1 MRQILPLALFVLLA
15 ACVNPGQVRLG
26 APRVHDSPTTRA
38 LLKSGG
44 ALIAKDV
51 RAADPAAIQEFMA
64 AQELTALTAR
74 AAAAGAPSAGG
85 PAPVPALPEAAGA
98 GAMPALPPAD
108 LAFGRTIP
116 EQANDLRHR
125 EARAAEVE
133 LLYDGRGNAS
143 FLGPDARVYLVSFEI
158 GIFPTRQSR
167 LLYPVYWL
175 QSAFL
180 DDYNFTKEWFTS
192 VSFEIPLLDG
202 EKELDPLVS
211 IYEVLPRYDVLTA
224 REAASSAQQLQ
235 LIAAGG
241 GEGAAGQIDYLRR
254 LEEQFAEQRRYPLQL
269 GMIEY
274 EKAWSWTFGTR
285 RQLERRSPLVSWI
298 PFVGKY
304 RAQSHL
310 EPGMRTGHAILL
322 IPNYKRFLA
331 RHDCSSLLVAEDAQQ
346 REPVGVSEYRGT
358 NRGQAKEAVSALWKT
373 ARDASHD
380 AAKIDASGGCAEGK
394 IRLPVVVRASY
405 LKLDQPGRRIPI
417 PITGSP
423 AGHQFARLVDLT
435 LDLDPD
441 PKDVKR
447 GAARVA
453 NLKPA
458 EKDRALVTIKVDG
471 AQQPS
476 LTTVRVR
483 SVEVRDETRKR
494 PLQIASP
501 EVFDDE
507 TITALIE
514 MPSEP
519 QGAAIDL
526 AARVVTTKADYR
538 SDPAIFLAYKGPW
551 HSTPA
556 GSVNMAPNSG
566 GTGALIRFDISQEL
580 RTDPKLPVDA
590 SKVAKVFFG
599 TAPVSRGENGWQVAP
614 GKDGFSFLRLL
625 RRRAPAWWTSS
636 FSSTTEGPRF
646 EREASRIVEDGI
658 RVGAP

>member
-1 MRQILPLALFVLLA
+1 MRHLPLLAVFLLLA
-15 ACVNPGQVRLG
+15 ACVNPGQVRFG

-51 RAADPAAIQEFMA
+51 RAADAAAIQEFMA

-108 LAFGRTIP
+108 LVFGRTIP

-143 FLGPDARVYLVSFEI
+143 FLGKDARVYLVSFEI
-158 GIFPTRQSR
+158 GVFPTRQSR

-175 QSAFL
+175 QSAFF

-192 VSFEIPLLDG
+192 VSFEIPLLAG
-202 EKELDPLVS
+202 ESDLDPLVS
-211 IYEVLPRYDVLTA
+211 VYEVLPRYDVLTA

-254 LEEQFAEQRRYPLQL
+254 LEEQFAQQRRYPLQL
-269 GMIEY
+269 GMVEH

-304 RAQSHL
+304 RAESHL

-322 IPNYKRFLA
+322 IPNYRRFLE
-331 RHDCSSLLVAEDAQQ
+331 RTDCASPLVAEDAAQ
-346 REPVGVSEYRGT
+346 RQPVGVSEYRGT
-358 NRGQAKEAVSALWKT
+358 NRGQAKNAVFALWKT
-373 ARDASHD
+373 SRDKSLMMAS
-380 AAKIDASGGCAEGK
+380 IDATGGCKEGR

-423 AGHQFARLVDLT
+423 ASNEFARLVDLT
-435 LDLDPD
+435 LDLDAD
-441 PKDVKR
+441 PTAVER
-447 GAARVA
+447 GAARVES
-453 NLKPA
+453 LKPA
-458 EKDRALVTIKVDG
+458 EKDRALVTIKVDR
-471 AQQPS
+471 AHQPS
-476 LTTVRVR
+476 LTKVKVR

-507 TITALIE
+507 TITALVEI
-514 MPSEP
+514 PSEP
-519 QGAAIDL
+519 KAPAIDL

-538 SDPAIFLAYKGPW
+538 SDPAVFLSYKGPW

-556 GSVNMAPNSG
+556 GSVNMAPSSG
-566 GTGALIRFDISQEL
+566 GTGALIRFDMSQEL
-580 RTDPKLPVDA
+580 RTDPKLPVNA
-590 SKVAKVFFG
+590 SNVSKVFFG
-599 TAPVSRGENGWQVAP
+599 TAPVSRGESGWQVAP
-614 GKDGFSFLRLL
+614 GKEGFSFLAPPPPKGAGVVDIIVQFDNGRPPI
-625 RRRAPAWWTSS
+625 RAGT
-636 FSSTTEGPRF
+636 FSYR
-646 EREASRIVEDGI
+646 
-658 RVGAP
+658 